1 MEKNLLIVESPG
13 KIKKI
18 QSFLGPDFIVAASR
32 GHIMDLNSNGLAL
45 DIENN
50 FEPNYEVYKDKKSV
64 VADLKKSCAQC
75 KTGKIYLAADEDR
88 EGEFIAESLKQVLKL
103 KDSDYHRAVF
113 HEITKKAIKDAI
125 SSPRKIDENLV
136 HAQQTRRFLDRI
148 VGYKLSPLLSRIPD
162 LGSGIN
168 RNKIGAGRVQSVIVK
183 IIADKEQEIKD
194 FFDSARSAFYE
205 GKGEF
210 AIKTTDSEF
219 NLDTVLYTTEPKI
232 TKFELVKTSDDV
244 YNQVIEIMSKLKES
258 SWKLI
263 DIKKRNITRSPTAPF
278 ITSSLQREASTKLGW
293 PIAKT
298 MQVAQK
304 LYEGGHITYMRTD
317 CTVISDEAH
326 GKIKEFVTTQ
336 YGDQYYTWKQYTS
349 KSANA
354 QEAHEA
360 IRPTD
365 FTKIKISS
373 DDDDDDEDSGPAKQA
388 SFGGPAKQTS
398 FGGPTDMDKLY
409 KLIWK
414 KTVSS
419 QMSKAQIESTQL
431 FLAPIIVSKT
441 KGKSI
446 VEKYLMVGSVSRI
459 VFDGYLKLYRDLE
472 DDEELVNFIIPSDY
486 NQVQANPLKIKL
498 KESVTSP
505 PSRYNE
511 SSLVE
516 CLEKQGIGRPST
528 YATMVAKIQDKD
540 FVRVENVSG
549 KEMTLKELSYDC
561 LKGKLEVIDNK
572 TFLGKENKRLVPTQ
586 TGIVSTKF
594 LVTNFPQIMDIG
606 FTASM
611 EKSLDE
617 ISNGKLNWIKVLK
630 SYYEIISGQI
640 QGFLKTPSLQV
651 LENSTSLVGDSQ
663 VVVANKN
670 LMPVYINNNVVGLHP
685 ETNQE
690 IVFTKTKFG
699 YAIKMFS
706 PDAEKDIWANVK
718 EKPNLEQAIELFKSK
733 IHPELVG
740 EKPESKSTVIKVI
753 GKYQIKSGPYGP
765 YIQTGSGTN
774 TKFTKIPKT
783 IKPIDITTEDCKNLC
798 GKTVKSIPKELQP
811 SGKPVTKTTATTV
824 TTEEPASKPKKT
836 KKTTKKVLQSNEV

>member
-45 DIENN
+45 DPDNS
-50 FEPNYEVYKDKKSV
+50 FEADYEVYKDKKSV
-64 VADLKKSCAQC
+64 VSDLKKSCAQC

-88 EGEFIAESLKQVLKL
+88 EGEFIAESLKRVLKL

-113 HEITKKAIKDAI
+113 HEITKQAIKDAI
-125 SSPRKIDENLV
+125 AKPRKIDENLV

-168 RNKIGAGRVQSVIVK
+168 RYKLGAGRVQSVIVK

-194 FFDSARSAFYE
+194 FFDSSRSAFYE

-210 AIKTTDSEF
+210 TIKTPDAEF
-219 NLDTVLYTTEPKI
+219 TLQTVLYTTEPKI
-232 TKFELVKTSDDV
+232 TKFELIKSSDAV
-244 YNQVIEIMSKLKES
+244 YDQVIEIMNKLKDA

-263 DIKKRNITRSPTAPF
+263 DIKKRNISRSPTAPF

-317 CTVISDEAH
+317 CTVLSDEAH
-326 GKIKEFVTTQ
+326 AKIKDFVTTQ
-336 YGDQYYTWKQYTS
+336 YGGQYYTWKQYTS

-365 FTKIKISS
+365 FTKLKISS
-373 DDDDDDEDSGPAKQA
+373 DEEDTAPS
-388 SFGGPAKQTS
+388 
-398 FGGPTDMDKLY
+398 DMDRLY

-431 FLAPIIVSKT
+431 FLAPCALSKT
-441 KGKSI
+441 KGKST

-472 DDEELVNFIIPSDY
+472 DEEELVNFNVPEPEDY
-486 NQVQANPLKIKL
+486 KQIQTTPLKIKL

-505 PSRYNE
+505 PPRYNE

-516 CLEKQGIGRPST
+516 TLEKQGIGRPST

-540 FVRVENVSG
+540 FVRVENVPG
-549 KEMTLKELSYDC
+549 KELILKELSYDC
-561 LKGKLEVIDNK
+561 VKSKLEVLDNK
-572 TFLGKENKRLVPTQ
+572 IFLGKENKRLVPTQ

-617 ISNGKLNWIKVLK
+617 ISNGKADWIKVLK

-640 QGFLKTPSLQV
+640 QGFLKTPTITIPSQA
-651 LENSTSLVGDSQ
+651 LEGTSTSLVGDSQ
-663 VVVANKN
+663 IVVSNKN
-670 LMPVYINNNVVGLHP
+670 VMPVYINNNVVGTHP

-690 IVFTKTKFG
+690 IIFTKTKFG

-706 PDAEKDIWANVK
+706 QDAGKDIWANVK
-718 EKPNLEQAIELFKSK
+718 EKPSLDQAVELFKAK
-733 IHPELVG
+733 LNPQLV
-740 EKPESKSTVIKVI
+740 EKAESKSTVIKVI

-774 TKFTKIPKT
+774 IKFTKIPPS
-783 IKPIDITTEDCKNLC
+783 IKPTDITTEDCKNLC
-798 GKTVKSIPKELQP
+798 GKSIPKGLQP
-811 SGKPVTKTTATTV
+811 SASSKT
-824 TTEEPASKPKKT
+824 TTEEPAVKPKRT

>member
-45 DIENN
+45 DPEND
-50 FEPNYEVYKDKKSV
+50 FAADYEVYKDKKSV
-64 VADLKKSCAQC
+64 VSDLKKSCGQC

-88 EGEFIAESLKQVLKL
+88 EGEFIAESLKRVLKL

-113 HEITKKAIKDAI
+113 HEITKKAIKEAI
-125 SSPRKIDENLV
+125 AKPRKIDENLV

-162 LGSGIN
+162 LGAGIN
-168 RNKIGAGRVQSVIVK
+168 RYKLGAGRVQSVIVK
-183 IIADKEQEIKD
+183 IITDKEQEIKN
-194 FFDSARSAFYE
+194 FFDESKSAFYE

-210 AIKTTDSEF
+210 AIKTPDAEF
-219 NLDTVLYTTEPKI
+219 NLQTVLYTTEPKI
-232 TKFELVKTSDDV
+232 TKLELVKTDDSV
-244 YNQVIEIMSKLKES
+244 YDQVIEIMNKIKDA
-258 SWKLI
+258 SWKLV
-263 DIKKRNITRSPTAPF
+263 DIKKRNISRSPTAPF

-317 CTVISDEAH
+317 CTVLSDEAH
-326 GKIKEFVTTQ
+326 AKIKDFVTTQ
-336 YGDQYYTWKQYTS
+336 YGGQYYTWKQYTS

-365 FTKIKISS
+365 FTKLKISS
-373 DDDDDDEDSGPAKQA
+373 DDEDA
-388 SFGGPAKQTS
+388 
-398 FGGPTDMDKLY
+398 GPTDMDKLY

-431 FLAPIIVSKT
+431 FLAPYIPSKT
-441 KGKSI
+441 KGKST

-472 DDEELVNFIIPSDY
+472 DEEELVNFTIPDPEDY
-486 NQVQANPLKIKL
+486 NQVRAIPLKIKL

-505 PSRYNE
+505 PPRYNE

-516 CLEKQGIGRPST
+516 TLEKQGIGRPST
-528 YATMVAKIQDKD
+528 YATMIAKIQDKD
-540 FVRVENVSG
+540 FVRVENVPG
-549 KEMTLKELSYDC
+549 KEIILKELSYDC
-561 LKGKLEVIDNK
+561 LKSKLEVLDNK
-572 TFLGKENKRLVPTQ
+572 MFLGKENKRLVPTQ

-617 ISNGKLNWIKVLK
+617 ISNGKLDWIQVLK

-640 QGFLKTPSLQV
+640 QGFLKAPMQITVPS
-651 LENSTSLVGDSQ
+651 NASSTSLVGDSQ
-663 VVVANKN
+663 VVSKAN
-670 LMPVYINNNVVGLHP
+670 LMPVYINNNVVGTHP

-706 PDAEKDIWANVK
+706 PEAGKDIWANVK
-718 EKPNLEQAIELFKSK
+718 EKPNLEQAVELFKAK
-733 IHPELVG
+733 LNPG
-740 EKPESKSTVIKVI
+740 EKSNPESKSTVIKVI

-774 TKFTKIPKT
+774 IKFTKIPAS

-798 GKTVKSIPKELQP
+798 GKSIPSGLRP
-811 SGKPVTKTTATTV
+811 SASEKPKT
-824 TTEEPASKPKKT
+824 TTEEPAKPKRT

>member
-18 QSFLGPDFIVAASR
+18 QSYLGPDFIVAASK

-45 DIENN
+45 DPDND
-50 FEPNYEVYKDKKSV
+50 FAADYEVYKDKKSV
-64 VADLKKSCAQC
+64 VSDLKKSCGQC

-88 EGEFIAESLKQVLKL
+88 EGEFIAESLKRILKL

-113 HEITKKAIKDAI
+113 HEITKQAIKDAI
-125 SSPRKIDENLV
+125 ARPRKIDENLV

-162 LGSGIN
+162 LGAGIN
-168 RNKIGAGRVQSVIVK
+168 RYKLGAGRVQSVIVK
-183 IIADKEQEIKD
+183 IIVDKEQEIKD
-194 FFDSARSAFYE
+194 FFDKSKSAFYE

-210 AIKTTDSEF
+210 TIKTPDAEF
-219 NLDTVLYTTEPKI
+219 NLQTVLYSTEPKI
-232 TKFELVKTSDDV
+232 AKLELVKTDDSV
-244 YNQVIEIMSKLKES
+244 YNQVIEIMGKLKDA
-258 SWKLI
+258 SWKLV
-263 DIKKRNITRSPTAPF
+263 DIKKRNISRSPTAPF

-317 CTVISDEAH
+317 CTVLSDEAH
-326 GKIKEFVTTQ
+326 EKIKDFVITQ
-336 YGDQYYTWKQYTS
+336 YGNKYYTHKQYTS

-365 FTKIKISS
+365 FTKLKISS
-373 DDDDDDEDSGPAKQA
+373 DDDDDA
-388 SFGGPAKQTS
+388 
-398 FGGPTDMDKLY
+398 GPTDMDKLY

-431 FLAPIIVSKT
+431 FLAPCTVE
-441 KGKSI
+441 KGKSRSI

-472 DDEELVNFIIPSDY
+472 DEEELVNFTIPEPDDY
-486 NQVQANPLKIKL
+486 NQVKASPLKIKL

-505 PSRYNE
+505 PPRYNE

-516 CLEKQGIGRPST
+516 TLEKQGIGRPST
-528 YATMVAKIQDKD
+528 YATMIAKIQAKD
-540 FVRVENVSG
+540 FVRVENVPG
-549 KEMTLKELSYDC
+549 KEIILKELAYDC
-561 LKGKLEVIDNK
+561 VKAKLEVLDNK

-586 TGIVSTKF
+586 TGVVSTKF

-617 ISNGKLNWIKVLK
+617 ISNGKLNWIQVLK

-640 QGFLKTPSLQV
+640 QGFLKAPITIPASALAD
-651 LENSTSLVGDSQ
+651 STSLVGDSQ
-663 VVVANKN
+663 VIVQPQANS
-670 LMPVYINNNVVGLHP
+670 LMPVYINNNVVGTHP
-685 ETNQE
+685 DTNQE
-690 IVFTKTKFG
+690 IIFTKTKFG

-706 PDAEKDIWANVK
+706 PDAGKDIWANVK
-718 EKPNLEQAIELFKSK
+718 EKPDLTQAVELFKAKSN
-733 IHPELVG
+733 PEQSN
-740 EKPESKSTVIKVI
+740 SKSTVIKVM

-774 TKFTKIPKT
+774 IKFTKIPSS
-783 IKPIDITTEDCKNLC
+783 IKPTDITTEDCKNLC
-798 GKTVKSIPKELQP
+798 TKSGAKPK
-811 SGKPVTKTTATTV
+811 
-824 TTEEPASKPKKT
+824 TTEEPPTPKAKRT

>member
-45 DIENN
+45 DVDNN

-64 VADLKKSCAQC
+64 VSDLKKSCVQC

-168 RNKIGAGRVQSVIVK
+168 RYKLGAGRVQSVIVK
-183 IIADKEQEIKD
+183 IISDKEQEIKD
-194 FFDSARSAFYE
+194 FFDSSRSAFYE

-210 AIKTTDSEF
+210 GIKTPDSQF
-219 NLDTVLYTTEPKI
+219 NLQTVLYTTEPKV
-232 TKFELVKTSDDV
+232 TKFELVKTSDEV
-244 YNQVIEIMSKLKES
+244 YDQVIEIMNKLKDS

-263 DIKKRNITRSPTAPF
+263 DIKKRNISRSPTAPF

-317 CTVISDEAH
+317 CTVLSDEAH
-326 GKIKEFVTTQ
+326 GKIKDFVTTQ

-365 FTKIKISS
+365 FTKLKISS
-373 DDDDDDEDSGPAKQA
+373 DDDEDA
-388 SFGGPAKQTS
+388 
-398 FGGPTDMDKLY
+398 GPTDMDKLY

-431 FLAPIIVSKT
+431 FLAPVIVSKT
-441 KGKSI
+441 KGKST

-472 DDEELVNFIIPSDY
+472 DDEELVNFTIPSDY
-486 NQVQANPLKIKL
+486 NQVQAKPLKIKL

-505 PSRYNE
+505 PPRYNE

-528 YATMVAKIQDKD
+528 YATMIAKIQDKD
-540 FVRVENVSG
+540 FVRVENVPG
-549 KEMTLKELSYDC
+549 KELILKELSYDC
-561 LKGKLEVIDNK
+561 VKGKLEVIDNK
-572 TFLGKENKRLVPTQ
+572 IFLGKENKRLVPTQ

-617 ISNGKLNWIKVLK
+617 ISNGKLNWIQVLK

-640 QGFLKTPSLQV
+640 QGFLKTPIISV
-651 LENSTSLVGDSQ
+651 PVDSTSLVGDSH
-663 VVVANKN
+663 VVIANKN
-670 LMPVYINNNVVGLHP
+670 LMPVYINNNVVGTHP

-706 PDAEKDIWANVK
+706 PDAGKDIWANVK
-718 EKPNLEQAIELFKSK
+718 EKPSLEQAVELFKVK
-733 IHPELVG
+733 LHPEEKSG
-740 EKPESKSTVIKVI
+740 DKPESKSTVIKVI

-774 TKFTKIPKT
+774 VKFTKIPNT

-798 GKTVKSIPKELQP
+798 GKSGPKEQQP
-811 SGKPVTKTTATTV
+811 SGK
-824 TTEEPASKPKKT
+824 SGPKEQQPSGKSGPKT

>member
-45 DIENN
+45 DPENN
-50 FEPNYEVYKDKKSV
+50 FEADYEIYKDKKSV
-64 VADLKKSCAQC
+64 VSDLKKSCTQC

-88 EGEFIAESLKQVLKL
+88 EGEFIAESLKRVLKL

-125 SSPRKIDENLV
+125 NSPRKIDENLV

-162 LGSGIN
+162 LGAGIN
-168 RNKIGAGRVQSVIVK
+168 RYKLGAGRVQSVIVK
-183 IIADKEQEIKD
+183 IITDKEQEIKD
-194 FFDSARSAFYE
+194 FFDSSRSAFYE

-210 AIKTTDSEF
+210 QIKTTDADF
-219 NLDTVLYTTEPKI
+219 NLQTVLYTTEPKI

-244 YNQVIEIMSKLKES
+244 YNQVIEIMSKLKDS

-263 DIKKRNITRSPTAPF
+263 DIKKRNISRSPTAPF

-317 CTVISDEAH
+317 CTVLSDEAH
-326 GKIKEFVTTQ
+326 AKIKDFVTTQ

-365 FTKIKISS
+365 FTKLKISL
-373 DDDDDDEDSGPAKQA
+373 DDEDA
-388 SFGGPAKQTS
+388 
-398 FGGPTDMDKLY
+398 GPTDMDKLY

-431 FLAPIIVSKT
+431 FLAPVIISKT

-459 VFDGYLKLYRDLE
+459 VFDGYLKLYKDLD
-472 DDEELVNFIIPSDY
+472 DDEELVNFTIPSDY
-486 NQVQANPLKIKL
+486 NQVQAKPLKIKL

-505 PSRYNE
+505 PPRYNE

-528 YATMVAKIQDKD
+528 YAAMIAKIQDKD
-540 FVRVENVSG
+540 FARVENVPG
-549 KEMTLKELSYDC
+549 KEVILKELSYDC
-561 LKGKLEVIDNK
+561 VKSKLEVLDNK
-572 TFLGKENKRLVPTQ
+572 MFLGKENKRLVPTQ

-617 ISNGKLNWIKVLK
+617 ISNGKLDWIKVLK

-640 QGFLKTPSLQV
+640 QGFLKAPTVVPAD
-651 LENSTSLVGDSQ
+651 STSLVGDSQ
-663 VVVANKN
+663 VVAKN
-670 LMPVYINNNVVGLHP
+670 LMPVYINNNVVGIHP

-706 PDAEKDIWANVK
+706 ADAGKDIWANVK
-718 EKPNLEQAIELFKSK
+718 EKPSLEQAVELFKPK
-733 IHPELVG
+733 LHPELVG

-774 TKFTKIPKT
+774 TKFTKIPSS

-798 GKTVKSIPKELQP
+798 GKPK
-811 SGKPVTKTTATTV
+811 T